1 MALTKFGFIVTGR
14 GLDPAK
20 HRMVM
25 QSDRFE
31 MIAVGIDNPTAVP
44 AVARALVDEGIE
56 LLELCGGF
64 GPVWTARVIEAIGGK
79 IAVGSVGYG
88 PEAIAPMH
96 RLFGDG
102 SPEGRNGRRSV
113 AACGSLSR
121 RAAPVSPARCRS
133 GACRF
138 RGRQNG

>member
-31 MIAVGIDNPTAVP
+31 MIAVGIDDPAAGP

-102 SPEGRNGRRSV
+102 
-113 AACGSLSR
+113 
-121 RAAPVSPARCRS
+121 
-133 GACRF
+133 
-138 RGRQNG
+138 

>member
-25 QSDRFE
+25 RSDRFE
-31 MIAVGIDNPTAVP
+31 MIAVGIDNPTAVL

-64 GPVWTARVIEAIGGK
+64 GPLWTARVIEAIGGK

-102 SPEGRNGRRSV
+102 
-113 AACGSLSR
+113 
-121 RAAPVSPARCRS
+121 
-133 GACRF
+133 
-138 RGRQNG
+138 

>member
-1 MALTKFGFIVTGR
+1 MALTKFGFIVTGS

-31 MIAVGIDNPTAVP
+31 MIAVGIDDP
-44 AVARALVDEGIE
+44 AAGPAAARALVDEGIE

-64 GPVWTARVIEAIGGK
+64 GPVWTAQVIEAIGGK

-96 RLFGDG
+96 RLCGD
-102 SPEGRNGRRSV
+102 E
-113 AACGSLSR
+113 
-121 RAAPVSPARCRS
+121 
-133 GACRF
+133 
-138 RGRQNG
+138 